1 MKYYITMMIGVA
13 LLVLPF
19 SFGYAPYVSIIGLVM
34 AAAGAIQCDKH
45 DKEINDKLNEY
56 ADKILRHVKGC
67 TRRG

>member
-19 SFGYAPYVSIIGLVM
+19 SFGFAPYISTIGLVM

-45 DKEINDKLNEY
+45 DKEINDKLNDYGKRIFEFI
-56 ADKILRHVKGC
+56 KIR
-67 TRRG
+67 